1 MSNRANNI
9 WAAAATGSPGTNIAR
24 QQQSRWTG
32 VPNEAIKRLVEDKIG
47 SMLEGISEAT
57 ERQAA
62 KQMRPFP
69 HSSAIFER
77 RLLRWIKL
85 CDPCCMF
92 LGEPRAK

>member
-57 ERQAA
+57 ERQAE
-62 KQMRPFP
+62 M
-69 HSSAIFER
+69 
-77 RLLRWIKL
+77 
-85 CDPCCMF
+85 
-92 LGEPRAK
+92 